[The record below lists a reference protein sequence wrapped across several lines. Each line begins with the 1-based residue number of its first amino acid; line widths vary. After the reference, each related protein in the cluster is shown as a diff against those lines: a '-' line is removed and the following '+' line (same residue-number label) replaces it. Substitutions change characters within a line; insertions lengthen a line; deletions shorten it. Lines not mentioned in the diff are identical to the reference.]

1 MDGREETTQLGA
13 RREDGVCQMAQLLPY
28 NPTYTHTPWKS
39 YDIPSPWQNPP
50 WTYQDM
56 VYKARFV
63 CWAQTLPSELV
74 DAAQMIVSSTHILR
88 GE

>member
-39 YDIPSPWQNPP
+39 YDIPSAWENPP
-50 WTYQDM
+50 
-56 VYKARFV
+56 
-63 CWAQTLPSELV
+63 
-74 DAAQMIVSSTHILR
+74 
-88 GE
+88 